1 MENKEKSVFEELY
14 YIDCSNKVEE
24 KNGLKYLSWAWAW
37 AEVKKRYPD
46 ANYTIYETTNP
57 QGYVCN
63 YFTDGRT
70 CWVKTGV
77 TINGLEHIEELPVM
91 DYKNKSI
98 PLEQVTSFD
107 VNKTIQRSVTKALG
121 RFGIGLFLYAG
132 EDLPEEP
139 KNPMTEE
146 QKKIID
152 SLDDAKKQ
160 VIIKTYKT
168 LELTS
173 EQASNVI
180 ASLKKKGLI

>member
-70 CWVKTGV
+70 AWVKTGV
-77 TINGLEHIEELPVM
+77 
-91 DYKNKSI
+91 
-98 PLEQVTSFD
+98 
-107 VNKTIQRSVTKALG
+107 
-121 RFGIGLFLYAG
+121 
-132 EDLPEEP
+132 
-139 KNPMTEE
+139 
-146 QKKIID
+146 
-152 SLDDAKKQ
+152 
-160 VIIKTYKT
+160 IIKAKR
-168 LELTS
+168 L
-173 EQASNVI
+173 
-180 ASLKKKGLI
+180 